1 MQAHD
6 PEHVPADYDFLWLY
20 DHTLYYRTLPDDGAR
35 VFAIALDEIDEIIY
49 SAALGDPLAPLIAAC
64 VRTRI
69 PDGSEPY
76 EPSDD
81 EADAIEQWQDACDKS
96 PPRLRVVRDGE

>member
-1 MQAHD
+1 MPTHD
-6 PEHVPADYDFLWLY
+6 PDHVPAHYDFLWLY

-35 VFAIALDEIDEIIY
+35 VFAIPLDEIDDFA
-49 SAALGDPLAPLIAAC
+49 SAMDGAEVYVAIAGYI
-64 VRTRI
+64 RTRI
-69 PDGSEPY
+69 PDGAEPY

-81 EADAIEQWQDACDKS
+81 EADAIERWQDACDRS

>member
-1 MQAHD
+1 MPAHD

-35 VFAIALDEIDEIIY
+35 VFAIPLDEIDDLVY
-49 SAALGDPLAPLIAAC
+49 SAPEAVPTTIAAC

-69 PDGSEPY
+69 PDGAEPY

-81 EADAIEQWQDACDKS
+81 EADAIERWQDACDKS

>member
-1 MQAHD
+1 MPAHD
-6 PEHVPADYDFLWLY
+6 PEHVPAHYDFLWLY

-35 VFAIALDEIDEIIY
+35 VFAIALDAIDD
-49 SAALGDPLAPLIAAC
+49 LVWLAVTAPETVPTTIAAC

-69 PDGSEPY
+69 PDGAEPY

-81 EADAIEQWQDACDKS
+81 EADAIERWQDACDRS
-96 PPRLRVVRDGE
+96 PPRLRVVRDE

>member
-1 MQAHD
+1 MPAHD
-6 PEHVPADYDFLWLY
+6 HEYVPAHYDFLWLH

-35 VFAIALDEIDEIIY
+35 VFAIEIDEIDGLVY
-49 SAALGDPLAPLIAAC
+49 VAPEALPPTIAAC

-69 PDGSEPY
+69 PDGAEPY
-76 EPSDD
+76 EPSED
-81 EADAIEQWQDACDKS
+81 EADAIEQWTDACDKS